1 MLDILTINRS
11 LMETIRKKTIR
22 IKVRRKKAQVESIKL
37 DVPKSKNIVK
47 RVFNFIKKAV
57 KILLEN

>member
-1 MLDILTINRS
+1 
-11 LMETIRKKTIR
+11 METIRKKTIR